1 VPLREIL
8 RVIQEFKK
16 KLFSRSSIEWRLI
29 CEGRI
34 LALAQL
40 LSISLKGV
48 NHSLILSCS
57 ECKRKT
63 VSSERRMNKNAG
75 IKMNWS
81 NAEFAR
87 LTKMTVEIREQ

>member
-1 VPLREIL
+1 MRLREIL
-8 RVIQEFKK
+8 KVTQEFKK
-16 KLFSRSSIEWRLI
+16 KLSSRSSIEWRLI
-29 CEGRI
+29 CEGSI

-40 LSISLKGV
+40 LSISLNGA

-63 VSSERRMNKNAG
+63 VSSERSMSKSAG
-75 IKMNWS
+75 IKMKLS

-87 LTKMTVEIREQ
+87 LTKMTVEMIEQ